1 MHTFGMV
8 ASQARVPGGNLE
20 VHIRHS
26 DQSQATFECVRTI
39 WRWVMQDTPVRVK
52 VGTPF
57 ALAGGRNNGLLKIRC
72 GLSVQFVW

>member
-1 MHTFGMV
+1 
-8 ASQARVPGGNLE
+8 
-20 VHIRHS
+20 
-26 DQSQATFECVRTI
+26 
-39 WRWVMQDTPVRVK
+39 MQDTPVRVK